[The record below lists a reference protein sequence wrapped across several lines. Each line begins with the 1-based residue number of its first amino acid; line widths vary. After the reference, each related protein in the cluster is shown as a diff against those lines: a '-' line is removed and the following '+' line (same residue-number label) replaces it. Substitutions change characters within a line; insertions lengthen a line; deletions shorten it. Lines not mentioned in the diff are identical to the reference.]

1 MPGANAE
8 AAGGTTAARPAGD
21 GEGAAVPGATAEA
34 AGGTTAARPAGDGEG
49 AAVPGATAEA
59 AGGTTAA
66 RPVGDAGGAA
76 GSPTSDN
83 AKAAAGLGAAR
94 AVATVVAGTMPP
106 AGSAGTAVVASVLG
120 AIRTSAESAEVEV
133 LPTDPKC
140 TPTLMRPSTCQ

>member
-1 MPGANAE
+1 MPGAN
-8 AAGGTTAARPAGD
+8 
-21 GEGAAVPGATAEA
+21 
-34 AGGTTAARPAGDGEG
+34 
-49 AAVPGATAEA
+49 AEA

-120 AIRTSAESAEVEV
+120 AIRTSAESAEADAGDWSHARLRV
-133 LPTDPKC
+133 LRKAKYQDYNRHH
-140 TPTLMRPSTCQ
+140 TPRRCDK